1 MTTLTTRG
9 LRTAALF
16 QCAHPSQF
24 QSQLISIPLFSQFS
38 ISKPPLQ
45 RNASTSTTTPS
56 KPTATSPPR
65 STLNGPLSTLPAPL
79 ILPNRSDFE
88 STFKYLFKLG
98 STYGSFYKTGAL
110 NIFTNFRAS
119 QAIQNNIDS
128 NYQSSKAAAVKAGAL
143 SRADFQLLHRSW
155 HDIKR
160 LPIFGLVF
168 IVCGEFT
175 PLVVIA
181 LSNVV
186 PWTCRIPRQ
195 INSDRQ
201 KLEDRRRISFR
212 NLTAAPPTESNVE
225 GLERQQLIHISW
237 SLGLSS
243 SVWDWLGGQYPGLPN
258 AVLRRRVRRH
268 VEYLEMDDG
277 LLVGKKGGQKGM
289 ERLKGLGVEEVKM
302 ALVERGVDV
311 LGRSEKVLR
320 GDLEAWLRSRE
331 QAPVMRLLLT
341 RPSVWPVKAKGLE
354 G

>member
-1 MTTLTTRG
+1 MNTFTSCG

-16 QCAHPSQF
+16 QRASSPAITSQF
-24 QSQLISIPLFSQFS
+24 LSQSRLSKFTPLH
-38 ISKPPLQ
+38 
-45 RNASTSTTTPS
+45 RNASTSTSTTPS
-56 KPTATSPPR
+56 KSTTPSPLR
-65 STLNGPLSTLPAPL
+65 SSLNGPLSTLPAPL
-79 ILPNRSDFE
+79 VLPIRSEFS

-110 NIFTNFRAS
+110 NIFTNFRSS
-119 QAIQNNIDS
+119 QPIQNSIDS
-128 NYQSSKAAAVKAGAL
+128 QYKSSKVAAVKAGAL

-168 IVCGEFT
+168 IICGEFT

-181 LSNVV
+181 LSNIV

-212 NLTAAPPTESNVE
+212 NLTTTPPMVSDIK

-268 VEYLEMDDG
+268 VEYLEMDDA
-277 LLVGKKGGQKGM
+277 LLMGRKGNQKGM
-289 ERLKGLGVEEVKM
+289 ERLKELDVEEVRM
-302 ALVERGVDV
+302 ALVERGMDV
-311 LGRSEKVLR
+311 LGKSEKVLR

-331 QAPVMRLLLT
+331 KAPVIRLLLT
-341 RPSVWPVKAKGLE
+341 R
-354 G
+354 